1 MAFRVLIV
9 DDSAAMRGFV
19 RRVVELSGFEA
30 DVYLEASD
38 GKEALELLSANW
50 VDVVLTDINMPNMN
64 GEELLRSMGAD
75 ETLRTIPAI
84 VVSTDGTD
92 LRRSRM
98 LELGA
103 RGYVRKPFTPEELR
117 AKLEEVL
124 GVPNIS

>member
-30 DVYLEASD
+30 DIFLEAGD
-38 GKEALELLSANW
+38 GKEALDLLSANW

-64 GEELLRSMGAD
+64 GEELLSSMSAD
-75 ETLRTIPAI
+75 ETLSTIPAI

-98 LELGA
+98 QELGA

-124 GVPNIS
+124 GVPDIP

>member
-19 RRVVELSGFEA
+19 RRVIELSGFEA
-30 DVYLEASD
+30 DIFLEAGD
-38 GKEALELLSANW
+38 GKEALALLNANW

-64 GEELLRSMGAD
+64 GEELLSFMAVD

-124 GVPNIS
+124 GVPDIA